1 MKKIEKIKI
10 NTDFIKLDQFLKWIG
25 VAESGTDAKN
35 IIFDEKV
42 KVNDEIEIRRG
53 KKLYKDYK
61 IEVFEKVYIIE

>member
-10 NTDFIKLDQFLKWIG
+10 NTDFIKLDQFLKWVGI
-25 VAESGTDAKN
+25 AESGTDAKN

-42 KVNDEIEIRRG
+42 KVNDEIELRRG
-53 KKLYKDYK
+53 RKLYKDYT